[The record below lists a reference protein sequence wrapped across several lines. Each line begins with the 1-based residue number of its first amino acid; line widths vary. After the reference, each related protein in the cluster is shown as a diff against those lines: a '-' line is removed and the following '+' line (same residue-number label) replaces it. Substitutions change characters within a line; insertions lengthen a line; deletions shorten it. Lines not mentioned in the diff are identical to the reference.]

1 MIKDA
6 EYYKQRIKDLP
17 YDLVNEIREMYKEA
31 ESHRF
36 ICISIKELCEKLR
49 LEYEESAFAENCQK
63 NYLSINSY
71 LEALGLKLI
80 PCSVPADLSF
90 NDKIY
95 ISPKP
100 NLSNDPDCSYVK
112 DLAASKR
119 QPSAKDLSHITR
131 MNIKLSNYNVMLRVF
146 EGLFVVSS
154 SKLDP
159 HQRVTINSII
169 SEMEL
174 PKEGQAYLRACY
186 TYACEFRNR
195 HCNYKNKDYCFKPLN
210 DEQQQRVSRYLAMI
224 AAASNYREPFNQ
236 EYPFLED
243 LEKEYKKL
251 GVKVQKQTAS
261 LDDKNDTS
269 SKSSRY
275 TSINALERLFIEL
288 KIVAYN
294 YLSNQNQS
302 KTDDFTKFL
311 CRNSLIRNNPLVMHF
326 YGRISNILPSGL
338 SNLLPKENE
347 LVLENFS
354 STLSETRAVP
364 LLYITEN
371 KQLSLLYPNI
381 CYKNSQDLLSS
392 SFFEEYKAYLLNTT
406 VIKDTGSNNIKTVT
420 STKTNNTVLF
430 FNFFIRLILKD
441 AFIEKDEKLR
451 ATAALDADSE
461 YQSTLRSELLFLN
474 ALSFLL
480 YELPA
485 KLKKG
490 QVKLSANILIALFVY
505 PELCDLALYTIF
517 LSKQNNSI
525 EEYYE
530 QCRVIFELYVF
541 KELVK
546 TDSFKYKTFN
556 DLKCQR
562 AYLPEFIAVL
572 VRKEIEKHGIGS
584 FIRAPLDNLSD
595 LLEKNKENSLC
606 REDIFDASLKKI
618 NSGVYRDLQILT
630 VHPVFANLFAPLLNK
645 DALSK
650 ATGFDISLKSEF
662 TDDLYS
668 ALCENSE
675 NIKYLSSLMPDS
687 NITLANLITDNLTRL
702 DAQLIKR
709 SLKDQTF
716 TKYNQLCDFLKI
728 EYSYLATECIEN
740 ALPKLGLMIVPIA
753 QSLPKEARSKLSYHR
768 IISTGLAE
776 DSLSKEFMHKLC
788 AAQMAFL
795 IFSFIVPVSS
805 ADVRLSRYMNL
816 SPEQNVFTL
825 KFLSTLKNLM
835 KGAKPFD
842 KNYYRKLSAEQRNNS
857 NYKLCIRY
865 LKQLAIDE
873 IASNPLKNYLEEKF
887 NELFLNLNIRDHSA
901 VHGHDRVQQKNVSE
915 RAENTDT
922 GKENIRPLS
931 SSIKTSEHSFF
942 KAASF
947 DVRALNTDII
957 ASKLNES
964 AQIQDVI
971 TKIRIDEGTLEPAQ
985 SDLSEN
991 TLTEDTASE
1000 IESGSTQNSTSYT
1013 LPSKSSEQLL
1023 LSLKAQSSDVI
1034 DINEFKG
1041 MCMSLKYMSMDV
1053 AVEEINDWSYETFDE
1068 PVLDVAYDE
1077 NVIYITTDLID
1088 KIFEK

>member
-1 MIKDA
+1 
-6 EYYKQRIKDLP
+6 
-17 YDLVNEIREMYKEA
+17 
-31 ESHRF
+31 
-36 ICISIKELCEKLR
+36 
-49 LEYEESAFAENCQK
+49 
-63 NYLSINSY
+63 
-71 LEALGLKLI
+71 
-80 PCSVPADLSF
+80 
-90 NDKIY
+90 
-95 ISPKP
+95 
-100 NLSNDPDCSYVK
+100 
-112 DLAASKR
+112 
-119 QPSAKDLSHITR
+119 
-131 MNIKLSNYNVMLRVF
+131 
-146 EGLFVVSS
+146 
-154 SKLDP
+154 
-159 HQRVTINSII
+159 
-169 SEMEL
+169 
-174 PKEGQAYLRACY
+174 
-186 TYACEFRNR
+186 
-195 HCNYKNKDYCFKPLN
+195 
-210 DEQQQRVSRYLAMI
+210 
-224 AAASNYREPFNQ
+224 
-236 EYPFLED
+236 
-243 LEKEYKKL
+243 
-251 GVKVQKQTAS
+251 
-261 LDDKNDTS
+261 
-269 SKSSRY
+269 
-275 TSINALERLFIEL
+275 
-288 KIVAYN
+288 
-294 YLSNQNQS
+294 
-302 KTDDFTKFL
+302 
-311 CRNSLIRNNPLVMHF
+311 
-326 YGRISNILPSGL
+326 
-338 SNLLPKENE
+338 
-347 LVLENFS
+347 
-354 STLSETRAVP
+354 
-364 LLYITEN
+364 
-371 KQLSLLYPNI
+371 
-381 CYKNSQDLLSS
+381 
-392 SFFEEYKAYLLNTT
+392 
-406 VIKDTGSNNIKTVT
+406 
-420 STKTNNTVLF
+420 
-430 FNFFIRLILKD
+430 
-441 AFIEKDEKLR
+441 
-451 ATAALDADSE
+451 
-461 YQSTLRSELLFLN
+461 
-474 ALSFLL
+474 
-480 YELPA
+480 
-485 KLKKG
+485 
-490 QVKLSANILIALFVY
+490 
-505 PELCDLALYTIF
+505 
-517 LSKQNNSI
+517 
-525 EEYYE
+525 
-530 QCRVIFELYVF
+530 
-541 KELVK
+541 
-546 TDSFKYKTFN
+546 
-556 DLKCQR
+556 
-562 AYLPEFIAVL
+562 
-572 VRKEIEKHGIGS
+572 
-584 FIRAPLDNLSD
+584 
-595 LLEKNKENSLC
+595 
-606 REDIFDASLKKI
+606 
-618 NSGVYRDLQILT
+618 
-630 VHPVFANLFAPLLNK
+630 
-645 DALSK
+645 
-650 ATGFDISLKSEF
+650 
-662 TDDLYS
+662 
-668 ALCENSE
+668 
-675 NIKYLSSLMPDS
+675 MPDS

-740 ALPKLGLMIVPIA
+740 ALPKLGLMIVPID